1 MFMSF
6 FLNLVF
12 ITNYLPKKI
21 ILRMTFS
28 KFSGQQFS
36 EPLVVLADINDKIM
50 YSDKLVLR

>member
-12 ITNYLPKKI
+12 INYLPKKI

-36 EPLVVLADINDKIM
+36 ENL
-50 YSDKLVLR
+50 